1 MRFGYR
7 RQGSGT
13 AEGSGTGRHGSGS
26 LLPTWF
32 GYWPTRV
39 GYWPTRFGYSRQGS
53 GTADMHPTCI
63 GYWPTCIGY
72 RASGAR
78 FGLLWWRIGE
88 TRSGR
93 PTPDTRCMSAST
105 RCMSASTRCMSAS
118 TRCMSA
124 STRTLSPVPEPCR
137 LRRITSALLAKR
149 RQFGLRKAD
158 AEDKA
163 HGLTQQ
169 SPISKVANIL

>member
-1 MRFGYR
+1 MLPTWFGYR
-7 RQGSGT
+7 RQGSK
-13 AEGSGTGRHGSGS
+13 GRV
-26 LLPTWF
+26 LADMVRVLPTWF

-53 GTADMHPTCI
+53 GTADMHRVLADMHLVLAD
-63 GYWPTCIGY
+63 GYRYWPTGIG
-72 RASGAR
+72 RRAPASG
-78 FGLLWWRIGE
+78 FILWWPIRE

-93 PTPDTRCMSAST
+93 PTPDT

-137 LRRITSALLAKR
+137 LRSV
-149 RQFGLRKAD
+149 KANHKCSVSKKE
-158 AEDKA
+158 AIW
-163 HGLTQQ
+163 TQK
-169 SPISKVANIL
+169 S